1 MLESKAFVSIN
12 RGTVEDETVLNAQLL
27 IKGGFVEKV
36 MPGIYVYLPLG
47 WRVYKKIE
55 TIIRTEMFKIG
66 GEEVFLSALLPKELW
81 IKSGRWEAFGDILMK
96 VNDRDGREYVLGPTH
111 EELIAELAKKYILT
125 YRDLPK
131 AIFQIQEKFR
141 DEQEVKSGL
150 LKTKEFIMKDLYS
163 FHATRQDLDFFYE
176 EMKKSYINIF
186 NQCGLKSYIVEAAG
200 GNFTDENVHEFM
212 LKTEAGEETTVFC
225 ELCDFAQNKELK
237 QVKEN
242 DRCPY
247 CGGLLKEEKTIEVG
261 NIFKLGTKFS
271 EDAGAFFVDRDG
283 EKKSIFMGCYG
294 IGLSR
299 LMGTIAEIYHDE
311 KGLKWPTSI
320 APYPVYLIKM
330 NDTDPRV
337 DVQIKKYA
345 DRLYNQLINKG
356 IEVLYDDRSEVGS
369 GEKIIDADLSGIPYQ
384 VVVNAKTLQKDMV
397 EIKSRNTG
405 KTEFLKRSAVASYF
419 KKMIQ

>member
-1 MLESKAFVSIN
+1 MLYSKSFASIN
-12 RGTVEDETVLNAQLL
+12 REVPKDETSVNGQLL
-27 IKGGFVEKV
+27 IKGGFMERVTAGV
-36 MPGIYVYLPLG
+36 YAYLPLG
-47 WRVYKKIE
+47 WRVYRKIE
-55 TIIRTEMFKIG
+55 EIVRKEMLAIAA
-66 GEEVFLSALLPKELW
+66 EEVYFSVLMPKDWW
-81 IKSGRWEAFGDILMK
+81 IKSGRWNSFGKILMK
-96 VNDRDGREYVLGPTH
+96 LTDENGNEYILGPTH
-111 EELIAELAKKYILT
+111 EELAAELARRNIAT
-125 YRDLPK
+125 YRDLPR
-131 AIFQIQEKFR
+131 AIFQIQDKFR
-141 DEQEVKSGL
+141 DEEEINSGL
-150 LKTKEFIMKDLYS
+150 IKTKEFIMKDLYS
-163 FHATRQDLDFFYE
+163 FHATQQDLDIFYE
-176 EMKKSYINIF
+176 EMKKIYSNIF
-186 NQCGLKSYIVEAAG
+186 SQCGLKSYIVEAAG
-200 GNFTDENVHEFM
+200 GNFTSENVHEFM
-212 LKTEAGEETTVFC
+212 VKSLGGDDTTVFC

-320 APYPVYLIKM
+320 APYSVYLIKM

-337 DVQIKKYA
+337 DVRIKKIT
-345 DRLYNQLINKG
+345 DRLYNQLNDRG
-356 IEVLYDDRSEVGS
+356 IEAFYDDRSEVGS

>member
-225 ELCDFAQNKELK
+225 ELCDFAQNKQLK
-237 QVKEN
+237 EAEGRDQ
-242 DRCPY
+242 CPR
-247 CGGLLKEEKTIEVG
+247 CGGLLKEEKTVELG

-271 EDAGAFFVDRDG
+271 ENTGAYFVDRDG
-283 EKKSIFMGCYG
+283 EKKPILMGCYG

-299 LMGTIAEIYHDE
+299 LMGSIAEIYHDE
-311 KGLKWPTSI
+311 KGLVWPVSV
-320 APYPVYLIKM
+320 APFLIHLIKI
-330 NDTDPRV
+330 NETDPKI
-337 DVQIKKYA
+337 DVKIKKQA
-345 DRLYNQLINKG
+345 DKLYQQLTRKG
-356 IEVLYDDRSEVGS
+356 VEVLYDDRVEFTG
-369 GEKIIDADLSGIPYQ
+369 GEKIAEADAIGIPYQ
-384 VVVNAKTLQKDMV
+384 IIITAKNLQKELV
-397 EIKSRNTG
+397 EIKSRNSG
-405 KTEFLKRSAVASYF
+405 ESELLKISAVGNYF
-419 KKMIQ
+419 KNINQ